1 MSEKNQECTLVQDKM
16 HRDLQKNLK
25 NVANIAIALDLSDFG
40 VNIPFKDEDL
50 NKAGI
55 FGVKLEVKSKIV
67 ENKEEIK
74 ND

>member
-1 MSEKNQECTLVQDKM
+1 MSENNQECTLVQDKM
-16 HRDLQKNLK
+16 HKDLQKLLK

-40 VNIPFKDEDL
+40 VNIPFEDEDL

-55 FGVKLEVKSKIV
+55 FGVKLEVKAKIV
-67 ENKEEIK
+67 ENKEELE